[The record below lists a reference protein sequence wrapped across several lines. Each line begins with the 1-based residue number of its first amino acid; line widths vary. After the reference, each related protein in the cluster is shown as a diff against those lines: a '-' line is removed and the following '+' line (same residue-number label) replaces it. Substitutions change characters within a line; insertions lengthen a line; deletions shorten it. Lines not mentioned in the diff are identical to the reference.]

1 MLVSDRPS
9 RTKRLS
15 AQRRISRFEG
25 GSASARR
32 NAVARIATPWLATAN
47 RVSSDLNG
55 PCARWGDERCR
66 RVPTRWS
73 PRSSPTA
80 PPSGSAPRVPDAPP
94 LLTLY
99 DHVQEVRRA
108 LGRSHSLAYEHLR
121 RAAGREPTARAAC
134 LQPTRHVGAVREG
147 ERPARH
153 PEHEVPR
160 PLGRRARRPP
170 ARRRRSRSRSHAN
183 RDADRRAAAPPP
195 ALARDR
201 ARAPRRRG
209 RGAHAVLLR
218 GTKRKTRFRTVPI
231 VSPAQ
236 HSLLAYALEHAK
248 GAGEARFERCSPND
262 LRCTFASWQVEAG
275 VPLFPIAQA
284 MGHKDTRMLERV
296 YGRQMPEQLAVLMA
310 RAMGLT
316 ERAAPPAGCSRF
328 VAATM
333 ESAGSSGPDGLGAA
347 ATTADDSEPESSEA
361 QRTLQSTGPLDVGRV
376 EVPGPGIE
384 PGTRGFSVP
393 CSTI

>member
-1 MLVSDRPS
+1 MKLNTAERRFSLV
-9 RTKRLS
+9 TV
-15 AQRRISRFEG
+15 F
-25 GSASARR
+25 
-32 NAVARIATPWLATAN
+32 VLA
-47 RVSSDLNG
+47 
-55 PCARWGDERCR
+55 
-66 RVPTRWS
+66 
-73 PRSSPTA
+73 
-80 PPSGSAPRVPDAPP
+80 
-94 LLTLY
+94 
-99 DHVQEVRRA
+99 QEVRRA
-108 LGRSHSLAYEHLR
+108 LGCSHSLAYEHLR

-170 ARRRRSRSRSHAN
+170 VGARRRRSRSRSHAN

-209 RGAHAVLLR
+209 RGPHAVLLR

-236 HSLLAYALEHAK
+236 QSLLAYALEHAK
-248 GAGEARFERCSPND
+248 GADDALFQPWGNVHRDLADACEEAKIERCSPND
-262 LRCTFASWQVEAG
+262 LRRTFASWQVEAG

-296 YGRQMPEQLAVLMA
+296 YGRQTPEQLAALMA
-310 RAMGLT
+310 RAMGLP
-316 ERAAPPAGCSRF
+316 EDVCSRV
-328 VAATM
+328 VAAT
-333 ESAGSSGPDGLGAA
+333 
-347 ATTADDSEPESSEA
+347 PE
-361 QRTLQSTGPLDVGRV
+361 
-376 EVPGPGIE
+376 
-384 PGTRGFSVP
+384 
-393 CSTI
+393 

>member
-1 MLVSDRPS
+1 MKLNTAERRFSLV
-9 RTKRLS
+9 TV
-15 AQRRISRFEG
+15 F
-25 GSASARR
+25 
-32 NAVARIATPWLATAN
+32 VLA
-47 RVSSDLNG
+47 
-55 PCARWGDERCR
+55 
-66 RVPTRWS
+66 
-73 PRSSPTA
+73 
-80 PPSGSAPRVPDAPP
+80 
-94 LLTLY
+94 
-99 DHVQEVRRA
+99 QEVRRA
-108 LGRSHSLAYEHLR
+108 LGCLHSLAYEHLR

-209 RGAHAVLLR
+209 RGPHTVLLR

-236 HSLLAYALEHAK
+236 QSLLAYALEHAK
-248 GAGEARFERCSPND
+248 GADDALFQPWGNVHRDLADACEEAKIERCSPND
-262 LRCTFASWQVEAG
+262 LRRTFASWQVEAG
-275 VPLFPIAQA
+275 VPLFPIAQP

-296 YGRQMPEQLAVLMA
+296 YGRQTPEQLAALMA
-310 RAMGLT
+310 RAMGL
-316 ERAAPPAGCSRF
+316 PP
-328 VAATM
+328 
-333 ESAGSSGPDGLGAA
+333 P
-347 ATTADDSEPESSEA
+347 PH
-361 QRTLQSTGPLDVGRV
+361 TGPFPRL
-376 EVPGPGIE
+376 VPGARE
-384 PGTRGFSVP
+384 DQR
-393 CSTI
+393 